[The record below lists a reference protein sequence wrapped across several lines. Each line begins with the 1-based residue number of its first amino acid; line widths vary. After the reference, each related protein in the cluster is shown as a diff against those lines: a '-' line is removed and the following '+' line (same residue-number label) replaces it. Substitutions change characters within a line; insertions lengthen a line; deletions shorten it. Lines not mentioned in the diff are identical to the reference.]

1 MGVLWRIIYI
11 YRCDIFTWPWMSP
24 QTVTGV
30 LTGCTFDSSIS
41 RSQTISHSR
50 LRSFSG
56 RYLQFRAIST
66 QLSRSV
72 DIILCCWICWCVT
85 NENDECFLFSTEQC
99 GAVGDGAVWTLKVE
113 LPKTKKMVSELRRSG
128 LYFGVFIWG
137 GKQERF
143 ADAELARPEPR
154 FDLLEREKRTEED
167 RVPERRKPS
176 LLSFKLEK
184 KVRNV
189 NITLTLF
196 VVVGKRQHYLPS
208 GRCVK
213 APLSVKQYDS
223 SLLLSYLSSFH
234 MDNSP

>member
-1 MGVLWRIIYI
+1 MCDERERRVFSLLNRTV
-11 YRCDIFTWPWMSP
+11 RCGRRW
-24 QTVTGV
+24 
-30 LTGCTFDSSIS
+30 
-41 RSQTISHSR
+41 SR
-50 LRSFSG
+50 LDLESWTPEDVKNG
-56 RYLQFRAIST
+56 LRAEAVWVIF
-66 QLSRSV
+66 
-72 DIILCCWICWCVT
+72 WCVY
-85 NENDECFLFSTEQC
+85 L
-99 GAVGDGAVWTLKVE
+99 
-113 LPKTKKMVSELRRSG
+113 
-128 LYFGVFIWG
+128 G

-184 KVRNV
+184 KARNV

-234 MDNSP
+234 MENSP